1 MYLIEGN
8 EGFSMTD
15 CFQLA
20 IATKRE
26 GKKRA
31 FTQVFFLLGRLDQ
44 GGLENPPLTTAKQKE
59 KNENTV
65 FLWQHTN
72 ASFIFQYT
80 HSSLLFS
87 ISINL
92 QLRSNI
98 LVLTI

>member
-1 MYLIEGN
+1 MYLIVGN

-59 KNENTV
+59 KMKIPYFYGNT
-65 FLWQHTN
+65 QTHH
-72 ASFIFQYT
+72 SFF
-80 HSSLLFS
+80 
-87 ISINL
+87 
-92 QLRSNI
+92 NI
-98 LVLTI
+98 RILPFCSAFPLTCSYDQTY